1 MFQSYLLS
9 PTHPRPCASCFYLDH
24 LSRRRAG
31 CLGACV
37 WAPQSSAG
45 LLPWTWAL
53 QGFHAHP
60 NALLGLPGSCTANLD
75 SPGVCVFPRSSE
87 LRPLSP
93 WNLCPGCFLT
103 GTPLHLSDR
112 PTVRPSVRLCN
123 ALQSVSTLPPGLLP
137 PCLCHSLSSLQFT
150 HLDPRPM
157 RRGHPCPPCSHH
169 ALRHDQ
175 RGAPALISSPP
186 GPTWG
191 RGSPHPRSDLCAPRS
206 QSWRAPRLLGV
217 ALASDECQRCPTF
230 RTSPAWGAPLLLTPP
245 IRGRGAPMG
254 ARVGSR
260 HLFTGSAASNQL
272 LKA

>member
-1 MFQSYLLS
+1 M
-9 PTHPRPCASCFYLDH
+9 
-24 LSRRRAG
+24 
-31 CLGACV
+31 GACV

-60 NALLGLPGSCTANLD
+60 NVLLGLPGSCTANLD

-103 GTPLHLSDR
+103 GTPLHLS
-112 PTVRPSVRLCN
+112 VRPSVCATPR
-123 ALQSVSTLPPGLLP
+123 SLLA
-137 PCLCHSLSSLQFT
+137 HSLQACSLPASAAHSVHCSSLQFT

-175 RGAPALISSPP
+175 RSAPTLISSPP